1 MFEYEGQW
9 PGMSVWCKVGSDV
22 GVMGFGAYRAPG
34 KGVMWYGSALQAR
47 GAKGMVHHVG
57 CMYVIE

>member
-1 MFEYEGQW
+1 MN
-9 PGMSVWCKVGSDV
+9 VWCKVGSDV